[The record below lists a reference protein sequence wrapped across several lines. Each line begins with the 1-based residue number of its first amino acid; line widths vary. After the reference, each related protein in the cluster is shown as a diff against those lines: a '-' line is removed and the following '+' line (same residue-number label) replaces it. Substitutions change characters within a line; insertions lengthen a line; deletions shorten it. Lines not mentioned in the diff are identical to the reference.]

1 MPELKASGLLE
12 TFFGTKG
19 SVYALPWHFRWYTS
33 TDLGL
38 ILAYWLK
45 TAVPLAFVLAEL
57 PRRSLVGWKVGEN
70 KMESRI
76 QRGDLHP
83 SHKIAPGMDETS
95 M

>member
-33 TDLGL
+33 TVLGL

-57 PRRSLVGWKVGEN
+57 PRRSLVGWKIGE
-70 KMESRI
+70 
-76 QRGDLHP
+76 
-83 SHKIAPGMDETS
+83 KINGE
-95 M
+95 